1 MSGGVRV
8 DVRSD
13 IKRAIAEFRSFRGDV
28 DKPPYRALNRA
39 QDKVV
44 TETGREIR
52 KEYNVKLGVIRSALK
67 KYRAYKGKLFARLVI
82 EGVRLNLIHF
92 EARAVNPW
100 NVKGRRRR
108 PGGGVSV
115 KILVRGGR
123 KLIRGAFITAAT
135 ANNARGGGS
144 AGMKQVWQRRTK
156 ARDSMWTLRSIS
168 VPQAFANKAV
178 LAALEK
184 VAVQTFNKSF
194 DQQIR
199 YLSGVV

>member
-1 MSGGVRV
+1 M
-8 DVRSD
+8 
-13 IKRAIAEFRSFRGDV
+13 
-28 DKPPYRALNRA
+28 
-39 QDKVV
+39 

-123 KLIRGAFITAAT
+123 KLIRGAFITAAGADIGGHHREWVGGST
-135 ANNARGGGS
+135 PRGVGCGGRGDKEARG
-144 AGMKQVWQRRTK
+144 W
-156 ARDSMWTLRSIS
+156 
-168 VPQAFANKAV
+168 
-178 LAALEK
+178 
-184 VAVQTFNKSF
+184 
-194 DQQIR
+194 
-199 YLSGVV
+199 